1 MANGGATSLGFPVKL
16 TKKVKEDYNI
26 LSLLSVR
33 ASLKAELVPFLTIQ
47 IDNKPIYTNTKTISD
62 VNFWDKDTKEK
73 IIIDLESA
81 EMVVGKN
88 GIPSLIEGSVSFKIL
103 NQNLLID
110 PNTFGIRYPE
120 FFELMGMKKIIF
132 GWKGGRD
139 INDSPYYFGEF
150 NEDIIQ
156 SKFDA
161 KLSSHQTLDLT
172 LSFASPLTF
181 LQKTSS
187 SILIDAKDITSGSND
202 LIVITPQGLILNNA
216 LLDSSVE
223 GIETLLQKYN
233 SVFLEKGD
241 FTELHNELNLKGA
254 TNPLSFLVYIYN
266 DFTFSEKLRNTDSK
280 LIKDS
285 EGEYIIDRTTSNN
298 IAYFSNLY
306 NKNYIISVGLNQ
318 TKPGKIATYDNWTS
332 YFNIWVGAHTNLNLN
347 STKDQFKEN
356 ENLTAIIPRIFDY
369 SLYIAHPYPVS
380 NVNRFIDEND
390 YNIVNEYEK
399 DTGKSY
405 SYIISNFYN
414 LPLELNYSE
423 DVLEIYKKQNL
434 FGRTSKIYD
443 LYNLFKDSYQSL
455 YLYNSEKFANK
466 LNREDPKAKGDYE
479 ITDYFD
485 LPNPLYSEGNEEY
498 HFLKE
503 LITNHID
510 IIKILRQI
518 IFKIKTKELKK
529 IYDIKKAVKEIY
541 NSSKKI
547 IKNLHSIKPIN
558 ISINQSDSEEHSIDY
573 LSNGLSYFDFCLLCE
588 LNYLEKNNLSTSDL
602 TKNVTVYK
610 NYILKLDNSATG
622 SSNFIE
628 SVTIVEC
635 LKEIASFIDLEQTE
649 DKNLLNSEIKYSALS
664 TTTYKDVVKNKEY
677 TWLEIYKLIT
687 LVSEDE
693 QQQINID
700 NTTESTVLSELNIFY
715 ENPRIVL
722 HSLFKFINKKIN
734 DAINE
739 DFRVN
744 LTIDNENENGDL
756 IDKNRKN
763 LKQDRNYS
771 FKITKGEKEYEIK
784 LLHND
789 NKTLGNLLIPL
800 PIVLKILSKKTI
812 LQMVEEIRFYF
823 NKFGIHLQYNIHNR
837 EKDKIV
843 SIELFDIDLYFDP
856 IMNWGGKWE
865 ELKKQSP
872 TKDNIL
878 FLEYGT
884 PKSIILSLETTA
896 SVNDSLYIAFTPTD
910 ELNSIKAAFKTLTF
924 DKIKKDIQLFGTV
937 DSIMKRLFPKFTKKM
952 DSDTYKFYTEEI
964 NKYTDMAQF
973 LAQNNTTN
981 DVKNDINYKTDML
994 KLFNKTGT
1002 YPAHLLFSGITINL
1016 TIMGLPGLTSFQ
1028 MIALENVGIFDGIY
1042 MIETV
1047 KYVIDKKIFKSI
1059 LTCKMLRPRLKSVQT
1074 PR

>member
-280 LIKDS
+280 SIKDS
-285 EGEYIIDRTTSNN
+285 EGEYITDRTTSNN

-306 NKNYIISVGLNQ
+306 NKDYKISVTLNQ

-390 YNIVNEYEK
+390 YNIVSEYEK

-405 SYIISNFYN
+405 SYAISNFYN

-423 DVLEIYKKQNL
+423 DVLEIHKKQGL
-434 FGRTSKIYD
+434 FGRTTKIYD
-443 LYNLFKDSYQSL
+443 LYNL
-455 YLYNSEKFANK
+455 
-466 LNREDPKAKGDYE
+466 
-479 ITDYFD
+479 
-485 LPNPLYSEGNEEY
+485 
-498 HFLKE
+498 
-503 LITNHID
+503 
-510 IIKILRQI
+510 
-518 IFKIKTKELKK
+518 
-529 IYDIKKAVKEIY
+529 
-541 NSSKKI
+541 
-547 IKNLHSIKPIN
+547 
-558 ISINQSDSEEHSIDY
+558 
-573 LSNGLSYFDFCLLCE
+573 
-588 LNYLEKNNLSTSDL
+588 
-602 TKNVTVYK
+602 
-610 NYILKLDNSATG
+610 
-622 SSNFIE
+622 
-628 SVTIVEC
+628 
-635 LKEIASFIDLEQTE
+635 
-649 DKNLLNSEIKYSALS
+649 
-664 TTTYKDVVKNKEY
+664 
-677 TWLEIYKLIT
+677 
-687 LVSEDE
+687 
-693 QQQINID
+693 
-700 NTTESTVLSELNIFY
+700 
-715 ENPRIVL
+715 
-722 HSLFKFINKKIN
+722 
-734 DAINE
+734 
-739 DFRVN
+739 
-744 LTIDNENENGDL
+744 
-756 IDKNRKN
+756 
-763 LKQDRNYS
+763 
-771 FKITKGEKEYEIK
+771 
-784 LLHND
+784 
-789 NKTLGNLLIPL
+789 
-800 PIVLKILSKKTI
+800 
-812 LQMVEEIRFYF
+812 
-823 NKFGIHLQYNIHNR
+823 
-837 EKDKIV
+837 
-843 SIELFDIDLYFDP
+843 
-856 IMNWGGKWE
+856 
-865 ELKKQSP
+865 
-872 TKDNIL
+872 
-878 FLEYGT
+878 
-884 PKSIILSLETTA
+884 
-896 SVNDSLYIAFTPTD
+896 
-910 ELNSIKAAFKTLTF
+910 
-924 DKIKKDIQLFGTV
+924 
-937 DSIMKRLFPKFTKKM
+937 
-952 DSDTYKFYTEEI
+952 
-964 NKYTDMAQF
+964 
-973 LAQNNTTN
+973 
-981 DVKNDINYKTDML
+981 
-994 KLFNKTGT
+994 
-1002 YPAHLLFSGITINL
+1002 
-1016 TIMGLPGLTSFQ
+1016 
-1028 MIALENVGIFDGIY
+1028 
-1042 MIETV
+1042 
-1047 KYVIDKKIFKSI
+1047 
-1059 LTCKMLRPRLKSVQT
+1059 
-1074 PR
+1074 